1 MITGIVMAAGLSRRM
16 GANKLLLCIDK
27 IPLIK
32 RTLNTI
38 EKSKLQKL
46 IVVYSDPSVLEVI
59 RDYEKERR
67 ESGISDMDINLVY
80 NEHPARGQSESV
92 KLGMFESEAS
102 SEGYMF
108 FVADQPFLN
117 DKVINQLIDT
127 FTAHP
132 DHIVVPTYK
141 TNRGMPIIFPG
152 KYRLDLLG
160 VSGDKGGRSI
170 IDENEKGTIFLP
182 IADPKVGE
190 DMDTL
195 EDYEKVCKIDL
206 DIRTE

>member
-16 GANKLLLCIDK
+16 GANKLLLCIDN

-38 EKSKLQKL
+38 LQSKLQEL
-46 IVVYSDPSVLEVI
+46 IVIYSDPGVLAVI
-59 RDYEKERR
+59 KDLQKEAG
-67 ESGISDMDINLVY
+67 EMGISHKNIKLVE
-80 NEHPARGQSESV
+80 NKHPERGQSESV
-92 KLGMFESEAS
+92 KYGMFESDPS
-102 SEGYMF
+102 SQGYMF

-117 DKVINQLIDT
+117 VEVIDGLIDT
-127 FTAHP
+127 FGEEP
-132 DHIVVPTYK
+132 KYIVVPTYHG
-141 TNRGMPIIFPG
+141 NRGMPIIFPG

-170 IDENEKGTIFLP
+170 IDENVKETIFLP
-182 IADPKVGE
+182 IEDPKVGE

-195 EDYEKVCKIDL
+195 EDYEKVCKIDAE
-206 DIRTE
+206 R